1 MRTPNAPIVN
11 NEQNNIIKKEK
22 IIEENNELD
31 ELKETDFKVA
41 ISQIENNDLKL
52 NQDTGLGTKEVNF
65 L

>member
-11 NEQNNIIKKEK
+11 NEPNNIIKKEK